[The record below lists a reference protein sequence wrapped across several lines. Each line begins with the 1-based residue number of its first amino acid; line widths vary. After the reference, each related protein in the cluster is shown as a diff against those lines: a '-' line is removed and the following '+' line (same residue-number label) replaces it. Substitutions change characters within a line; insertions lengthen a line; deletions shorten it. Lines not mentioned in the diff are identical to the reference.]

1 MRAGT
6 SLPSLCAKA
15 LNMVS
20 DVFGEIEESCLLVCH
35 FYLPKEKSDIYMG
48 TLRLT
53 LLPEAV
59 LAPEATTPLEWPM
72 PSLSC
77 RWRVANR

>member
-1 MRAGT
+1 M
-6 SLPSLCAKA
+6 LESLCQA
-15 LNMVS
+15 
-20 DVFGEIEESCLLVCH
+20 DFGEIEESCLLVCH

-59 LAPEATTPLEWPM
+59 LAPEATTPPGGPAQL
-72 PSLSC
+72 SLYEPASTIGTSDTLT
-77 RWRVANR
+77 ADSAQ